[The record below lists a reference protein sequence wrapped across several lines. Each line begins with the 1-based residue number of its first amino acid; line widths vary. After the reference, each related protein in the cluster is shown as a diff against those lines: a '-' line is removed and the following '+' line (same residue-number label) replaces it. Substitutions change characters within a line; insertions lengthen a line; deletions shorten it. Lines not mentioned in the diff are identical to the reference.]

1 MNQNQH
7 YDNLCAAAAHFGLA
21 AQVEKTVEEARELV
35 TELLYWRET
44 GTPRENTVAEI
55 ADVYNMLDQLC
66 ILMDW
71 EEQAQTAA
79 EAKMERTIER
89 YGISSQDAPLISY
102 LIEMRNSRT
111 GRVEQHR
118 TEAASRNELEP
129 SLRAFRE
136 AGYEILHV
144 GEVHNEKG

>member
-1 MNQNQH
+1 MENRH
-7 YDNLCAAAAHFGLA
+7 YDNLCAAAAHFGIV

-71 EEQAQTAA
+71 EEQAQAAA
-79 EAKMERTIER
+79 EQKMERTIVR
-89 YGISSQDAPLISY
+89 YAIGA
-102 LIEMRNSRT
+102 
-111 GRVEQHR
+111 
-118 TEAASRNELEP
+118 
-129 SLRAFRE
+129 
-136 AGYEILHV
+136 
-144 GEVHNEKG
+144 